1 MANGM
6 YWHSLKGYEIGNKT
20 KIEEKIGSNFKI
32 KKEDLK
38 NLANLLKKLGEI
50 LSKEKGCRYNA
61 LNESGEI
68 VLSDYE
74 KLYFKLV
81 SLSTVCCSLS
91 KFFESC
97 LDKEQID
104 ISSNIIGVDIND
116 NK

>member
-1 MANGM
+1 M
-6 YWHSLKGYEIGNKT
+6 S
-20 KIEEKIGSNFKI
+20 EEKR
-32 KKEDLK
+32 
-38 NLANLLKKLGEI
+38 
-50 LSKEKGCRYNA
+50 CRYNA

-68 VLSDYE
+68 VSPDYE
-74 KLYFKLV
+74 KLYFKHV
-81 SLSTVCCSLS
+81 NLSTVCCSLS